1 MKPSLKIISVAFL
14 AAAVCGALVQRS
26 ALSNVHQEN
35 EKLRG
40 ESEEVRRLA
49 RENAEIERLRAENA
63 QIEEQ
68 FRESARQMNA
78 RFQSA
83 RIAAK
88 RVVSA
93 EKVELAL
100 EAVLAEDAPLSRFT
114 VPFKRIGSEWKMD
127 EKLF

>member
-49 RENAEIERLRAENA
+49 EGY
-63 QIEEQ
+63 
-68 FRESARQMNA
+68 FRTHL
-78 RFQSA
+78 
-83 RIAAK
+83 
-88 RVVSA
+88 
-93 EKVELAL
+93 VEPATFGQ
-100 EAVLAEDAPLSRFT
+100 EAV
-114 VPFKRIGSEWKMD
+114 G
-127 EKLF
+127 